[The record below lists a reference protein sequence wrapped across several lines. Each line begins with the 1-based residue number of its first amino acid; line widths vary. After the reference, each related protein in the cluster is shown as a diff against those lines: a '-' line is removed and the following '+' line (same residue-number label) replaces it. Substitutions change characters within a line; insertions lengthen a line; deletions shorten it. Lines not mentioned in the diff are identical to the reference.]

1 MFDCLLEKYQKSIF
15 FKNALSGISKEQPLS
30 IKGLRGSSLSFFV
43 LLLHNYL
50 KKQLLIILPNA
61 QRAEILFT
69 DLQFLLGKNEVN
81 YYPET
86 QSGNAHYSQIQFEI
100 TGQRL
105 RALEM
110 LLDDSGS
117 VFVTTLQAVS
127 EKIPAPD
134 YFRRSQIRLQVKR
147 EFGFESFVQ
156 NLFDFG
162 YERVDTIG
170 GVGEFSVRG
179 GIVDVFPYEEKNP
192 VRVEFFGNIVDSIRY
207 FDVVT
212 QRSTKLINTITLLQP
227 DSGEDGKADNASLF
241 HYLQDDGIVLLDQ
254 PELYEKAL
262 SGGSASPDDLLSETI
277 EGNSS
282 EKLFDLPE
290 LFRNMTGKIVIQ
302 NTFLSQEE
310 NALDARIV
318 THENFRG
325 NIKRLRESIQL
336 YLDSNKFG
344 NPEIFISLE
353 ETFEIER
360 FKELFE
366 ESLLATDSLHL
377 KKGLISDGFYFP
389 EAGIVLYTEKDIYGR
404 SPRRKRWGKYRGGTP
419 IRNLETLAAGDYVVH
434 EDFGVGRFMGLS
446 SIQVAGSQR
455 ETLQL
460 EYRNGDKLYVPIDKL
475 YRVKK
480 FTGREGFQPQLN
492 KLGGT
497 DWARIK
503 NRTRKAIEEMANR
516 LITIYAWRKASRG
529 FEFSKD
535 TLWQKELEASFVYN
549 ETPDQLKT
557 IEEIKQD
564 MESPIPM
571 DRLVCGD
578 VGFGKTEV
586 ALRAAFKAAVD
597 GKQVAILVPTTV
609 LAQQHYNTF
618 RERLEKFPIKTA
630 LLSRFKSKKE
640 QQEIIE
646 EVSRGTVDILIGTH
660 RLLSKDILF
669 KDLGLLII
677 DEEHRFGVA
686 QKERLKE
693 KFNLVDVLT
702 LTATPIPRTLHFSI
716 MGARDMSTIETSP
729 ANRLPIMTEVMPFD
743 KRLIRQAILNEV
755 HRGGQVFFV
764 HNRVQSIAAVA
775 EMIQKLVP
783 EVRVRVAHGKM
794 KGHELENVMLA
805 FMNREFECL
814 VSTMIIESGLDLPN
828 VNTLIVNRADKF
840 GLAQMYQLRG
850 RVGRSNRQAYAYF
863 LVPPVKYLTDSAL
876 QRLQTLEEF
885 VELGSGLQIAMKDLE
900 IRGAGNLLGAQQSGY
915 VNAVGFDMYTR
926 FLEETVEKL
935 QRDVLE
941 EPVKKEEEK
950 IEVEF
955 DSDYDA
961 FISKDYI
968 PSDSERLG
976 IYRRLS
982 DANSQEALADL
993 EDELRDR
1000 FGSIPP
1006 ETRTLFKMRQL
1017 RILAAEIGLE
1027 KVRIRN
1033 GVLTAFF
1040 SDKLF
1045 NEEGN
1050 QELLQKI
1057 VGKILSYSP
1066 ENIKFLKGDKFG
1078 FRFTLNKS
1086 DENRLREIENIFR
1099 TISLKAA

>member
-1 MFDCLLEKYQKSIF
+1 VFDRLLEKFQKSAF
-15 FKNALSGISKEQPLS
+15 FKQALSRISKEQPLF
-30 IKGLRGSSLSFFV
+30 IKGLRGSSLSVFV
-43 LLLHNYL
+43 RLLHNHI
-50 KKQLLIILPNA
+50 KKQVLIVLPNT
-61 QRAEILFT
+61 QRAEILFS
-69 DLQFLLGKNEVN
+69 DLRFLLGEDGVD

-86 QSGNAHYSQIQFEI
+86 PSGKVYYSQVQFEV

-105 RALEM
+105 RTLQM
-110 LLDDSGS
+110 LLEGSES
-117 VFVTTLQAVS
+117 VFVTTLRAAS
-127 EKIPAPD
+127 EKIPNPN
-134 YFRRSQIRLQVKR
+134 YFRRSRIFLQVKR
-147 EFGFESFVQ
+147 EMVFESFIQ

-162 YERVDTIG
+162 YKRAETVG

-179 GIVDVFPYEEKNP
+179 GIIDVFPYEEENP
-192 VRVEFFGNIVDSIRY
+192 VRIEFFGNFIDSIRY
-207 FDVVT
+207 FDVIT
-212 QRSTKLINTITLLQP
+212 QRSTKIINTVTLLQP
-227 DSGEDGKADNASLF
+227 NSPQDSPKVESSLF
-241 HYLQDDGIVLLDQ
+241 HYLQENSIILLDQ
-254 PELYEKAL
+254 PEAYEKI
-262 SGGSASPDDLLSETI
+262 LSE
-277 EGNSS
+277 GMGSS
-282 EKLFDLPE
+282 DDPFTEAFEKNASGRLFDLPE
-290 LFRNMTGKIVIQ
+290 FFQEMEGKIVVK
-302 NTFLSQEE
+302 NGFLSSRE
-310 NALDARIV
+310 NALNPRIV

-325 NIKRLRESIQL
+325 NVGRLQESIQK
-336 YLDSNKFG
+336 YLNQKESQ
-344 NPEIFISLE
+344 PSEIFISLE
-353 ETFEIER
+353 ETFEINR

-366 ESLLATDSLHL
+366 ESSLAIDVIHL
-377 KKGLISDGFYFP
+377 GKGLISDGFYFP

-404 SPRRKRWGKYRGGTP
+404 SPGRKRWGKYRGGIP
-419 IRNLETLAAGDYVVH
+419 VRNVEALAAGDYVVH
-434 EDFGVGRFMGLS
+434 EDFGIGKFLGLS
-446 SIQVAGSQR
+446 RIKVAGSER
-455 ETLQL
+455 ETIQL
-460 EYRNGDKLYVPIDKL
+460 EYRGGDKLYVPIDKL
-475 YRVKK
+475 HRVKK

-497 DWARIK
+497 DWERIK
-503 NRTRKAIEEMANR
+503 NRTKKAIEEMANK
-516 LITIYAWRKASRG
+516 LITIYAWRKAARG
-529 FEFSKD
+529 FAFSKD

-549 ETPDQLKT
+549 ETPDQLRT
-557 IEEIKQD
+557 IEEIKRD
-564 MESPIPM
+564 MESPVPM

-586 ALRAAFKAAVD
+586 ALRAAFKAVVD
-597 GKQVAILVPTTV
+597 GKQVAVLVPTTV

-618 RERLEKFPIKTA
+618 KERLEKFPIKIA
-630 LLSRFKSKKE
+630 LLSRFKSRKE
-640 QQEIIE
+640 QHEIVE
-646 EVSRGTVDILIGTH
+646 GVKRGTVDILIGTH
-660 RLLSKDILF
+660 RLLSKDITF

-693 KFNLVDVLT
+693 KFKLVDVLT

-716 MGARDMSTIETSP
+716 MGARDMSTINTSP

-775 EMIQKLVP
+775 EMVQKLVP

-805 FMNREFECL
+805 FMNREFDCL

-885 VELGSGLQIAMKDLE
+885 VELGSGLQVAMKDLE

-915 VNAVGFDMYTR
+915 VNTVGFDMYTR
-926 FLEETVEKL
+926 FLEEAVQKL
-935 QRDVLE
+935 RQEDVK
-941 EPVKKEEEK
+941 EPVRKEAEK
-950 IEVEF
+950 IEVEI

-961 FISKDYI
+961 FIPKEYI
-968 PSDSERLG
+968 SSDSERLA

-982 DANSQEALADL
+982 EAPSHEILTDL

-1000 FGSIPP
+1000 FGPIPP
-1006 ETRTLFKMRQL
+1006 ETNTLFKLGRL

-1027 KVRIRN
+1027 KVRIRK

-1040 SDKLF
+1040 SDELLH
-1045 NEEGN
+1045 NEAN
-1050 QELLQKI
+1050 QELLQKV

-1066 ENIKFLKGDKFG
+1066 QKTKFLKGEKFG
-1078 FRFTLNKS
+1078 FRFTLDES
-1086 DENRLREIENIFR
+1086 DENPLKAVEGFFR
-1099 TISLKAA
+1099 MITLKAA

>member
-1 MFDCLLEKYQKSIF
+1 MFDRLLGKFQKSAF
-15 FKNALSGISKEQPLS
+15 FEEAFLRISKEQPLS

-43 LLLHNYL
+43 RLFRNHI
-50 KKQLLIILPNA
+50 KKQVLIVLPSA
-61 QRAEILFT
+61 ERAEILFS
-69 DLQFLLGKNEVN
+69 DLRFLLGEDGVN
-81 YYPET
+81 YYPEA
-86 QSGNAHYSQIQFEI
+86 QDGKAYYSQVQFEV

-105 RALEM
+105 RTLQKLLE
-110 LLDDSGS
+110 GS
-117 VFVTTLQAVS
+117 DTVVVTTLLAAS
-127 EKIPAPD
+127 ERIPEPG
-134 YFRRSQIRLQVKR
+134 YFRRSRIFLRVNK
-147 EFGFESFVQ
+147 EMAFESFIQ
-156 NLFDFG
+156 NLFAFG
-162 YERVDTIG
+162 YERVDTVG

-179 GIVDVFPYEEKNP
+179 GIVDVFPYEEENP
-192 VRVEFFGNIVDSIRY
+192 VRIEFFGNFVDSIRY

-212 QRSTKLINTITLLQP
+212 QRSTKLINSVTLLQP
-227 DSGEDGKADNASLF
+227 NRSEDSAMVGSSLF
-241 HYLQDDGIVLLDQ
+241 QYLREKSIVFLDQ
-254 PELYEKAL
+254 PELYEKIL
-262 SGGSASPDDLLSETI
+262 SGGARSTDDPFTEVLDERASTR
-277 EGNSS
+277 
-282 EKLFDLPE
+282 LFDLPE
-290 LFRNMTGKIVIQ
+290 FFQEMEGKIVVK
-302 NTFLSQEE
+302 NGFLSSDE
-310 NALDARIV
+310 NSINPQIV

-325 NIKRLRESIQL
+325 NIGRLQESIQAH
-336 YLDSNKFG
+336 LDDPKSE
-344 NPEIFISLE
+344 NPEVFISLE
-353 ETFEIER
+353 ESFEIKR

-366 ESLLATDSLHL
+366 ESSLAADAIHL
-377 KKGLISDGFYFP
+377 GKGLISDGFYFP

-404 SPRRKRWGKYRGGTP
+404 SPGRKRWGKYRGGTP
-419 IRNLETLAAGDYVVH
+419 IRNLDALTQGDYVVH
-434 EDFGVGRFMGLS
+434 EDFGVGRFLGLS
-446 SIQVAGSQR
+446 LIQVAGNER
-455 ETLQL
+455 ETIQL
-460 EYRNGDKLYVPIDKL
+460 EYRDGDKLYVPIDKL
-475 YRVKK
+475 QRIKK

-497 DWARIK
+497 DWERIK
-503 NRTRKAIEEMANR
+503 NRTRKAIEEMANK
-516 LITIYAWRKASRG
+516 LITIYAWRKAAEG
-529 FEFSKD
+529 FAFSKD
-535 TLWQKELEASFVYN
+535 TLWQKELEASFVYD

-564 MESPIPM
+564 MESAVPM

-586 ALRAAFKAAVD
+586 ALRAAFKAAAD

-618 RERLEKFPIKTA
+618 KERLEKFPIRIG
-630 LLSRFKSKKE
+630 LLSRFKSRKE
-640 QQEIIE
+640 QQQIVEG
-646 EVSRGTVDILIGTH
+646 VKQGTVDILIGTH
-660 RLLSKDILF
+660 RLLSKDIMF

-677 DEEHRFGVA
+677 DEEQRFGVA

-693 KFNLVDVLT
+693 KFKLVDVLT

-716 MGARDMSTIETSP
+716 MGARDMSTINTSP

-775 EMIQKLVP
+775 EMIQRLVP

-794 KGHELENVMLA
+794 KGHELEKVMLA
-805 FMNREFECL
+805 FMNREFDCL

-926 FLEETVEKL
+926 FLEETVQRLRQENLNEPIQEKA
-935 QRDVLE
+935 
-941 EPVKKEEEK
+941 EK
-950 IEVEF
+950 IEVEL

-961 FISKDYI
+961 FIPKEYI
-968 PSDSERLG
+968 SSDSERLA

-982 DANSQEALADL
+982 EASSHGILTEL
-993 EDELRDR
+993 EDELKDR
-1000 FGSIPP
+1000 FGPIPS
-1006 ETRTLFKMRQL
+1006 ETRALLDMGRL

-1027 KVRIRN
+1027 KVRIRK
-1033 GVLTAFF
+1033 GILTAYF

-1045 NEEGN
+1045 NAEGN
-1050 QELLQKI
+1050 QELLQKL

-1066 ENIKFLKGDKFG
+1066 QKIKFLKGEKFG
-1078 FRFTLNKS
+1078 FRFNLNES
-1086 DENRLREIENIFR
+1086 SENPLKIVEDFFQMI
-1099 TISLKAA
+1099 TSKAA

>member
-110 LLDDSGS
+110 LLNDSGS